1 MRSYGLKHQKEMRSM
16 DHFAARSPAIAAA
29 VFTAI
34 AAVAAHDAYEIITPE
49 TCQMTVRQ
57 GFLL

>member
-1 MRSYGLKHQKEMRSM
+1 M

-34 AAVAAHDAYEIITPE
+34 AAVAARGAYYGTITPE
-49 TCQMTVRQ
+49 TCQTTVRQ